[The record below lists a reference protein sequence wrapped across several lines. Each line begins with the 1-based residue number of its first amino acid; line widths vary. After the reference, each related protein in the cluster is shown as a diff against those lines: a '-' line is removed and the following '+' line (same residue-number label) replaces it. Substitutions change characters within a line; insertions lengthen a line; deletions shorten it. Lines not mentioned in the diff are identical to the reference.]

1 MAKLTEKVRRP
12 KKEYDLLL
20 KCLALKTC
28 VSWRKIVQANVHEK
42 LTKSS
47 LEKWLVNQY
56 YLWIEES

>member
-28 VSWRKIVQANVHEK
+28 VSWRKIVQANVNEK
-42 LTKSS
+42 LAKKKSRKMTS
-47 LEKWLVNQY
+47 
-56 YLWIEES
+56 